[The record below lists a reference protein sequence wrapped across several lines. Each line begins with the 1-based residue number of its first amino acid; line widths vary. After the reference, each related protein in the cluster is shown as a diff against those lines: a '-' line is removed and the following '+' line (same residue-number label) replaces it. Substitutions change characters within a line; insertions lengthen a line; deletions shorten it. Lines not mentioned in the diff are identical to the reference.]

1 MPGDGRGLTGLL
13 GRVLEDLA
21 AVVAGHAHLARR
33 ELGEDLAAARRNL
46 VRHLA
51 GVLLLATGLVLLF
64 AGIALW
70 LGQLLGNPVLG
81 LLWVGG
87 VLALAGGVVAARARG
102 RLFRRA
108 YLASSR
114 REAGETLR
122 WLREDLL
129 PRLYR
134 GRR

>member
-33 ELGEDLAAARRNL
+33 ELGEDLAAAR
-46 VRHLA
+46 RHLA